1 MKKEFHA
8 ERRIDKQTF
17 TQGGFFV
24 SSPYDQYPE
33 REWAQITRNLVD
45 DYPLDFDDIIDA
57 VLDAWD
63 AILSSKIAGELQIGV
78 DILPSP
84 QIMGNYLHELI
95 PIMLERKFPG
105 QWSRDIEKSDKDLV
119 YLPNRYYSAEIKTSS
134 NPNNIYGNASYGQED
149 SSNASSKSKD
159 GYYIG
164 VNFEKFDQ
172 APIGHP
178 PRIRKIRIGW
188 LDHTDWHSQSA
199 SSGQAATIS
208 SFVRDNK
215 LLLIYDIGRGGRLY

>member
-1 MKKEFHA
+1 MEYKKGE
-8 ERRIDKQTF
+8 KNMT
-17 TQGGFFV
+17 
-24 SSPYDQYPE
+24 SPYAGHPVAQ
-33 REWAQITRNLVD
+33 WAQITRKLVE
-45 DYPLDFDDIIDA
+45 DYPLQPNEIVDA
-57 VLDAWD
+57 VLTAWD
-63 AILSSKIAGELQIGV
+63 GILRTRIADELQIGV
-78 DILPSP
+78 DIFPGP

-95 PIMLERKFPG
+95 PIVLERKFPG
-105 QWSRDIEKSDKDLV
+105 VWSRDLRKDDKDLM
-119 YLPNRYYSAEIKTSS
+119 YLPDNFYSTEIKTSS

-172 APIGHP
+172 APVGQP

-208 SFVRDNK
+208 TDVRDKK
-215 LLLIYDIGRGGRLY
+215 LMLIYDIRRGGRLF

>member
-1 MKKEFHA
+1 M
-8 ERRIDKQTF
+8 
-17 TQGGFFV
+17 
-24 SSPYDQYPE
+24 SSPYQGRPE
-33 REWAQITRNLVD
+33 QEWVSITDRIVNE
-45 DYPLDFDDIIDA
+45 YPLSFDDIINA
-57 VLDAWD
+57 VLRAWD
-63 AILSSKIAGELQIGV
+63 GILMTKIAGELQIGV
-78 DILPSP
+78 DIFPSP

-105 QWSRDIEKSDKDLV
+105 EWSRDINKGDKDLV
-119 YLPNRYYSAEIKTSS
+119 YLPDDHFSTEIKTSS

-149 SSNASSKSKD
+149 SASASSKSKD

-172 APIGHP
+172 APAGEM

-188 LDHTDWHSQSA
+188 LDHSDWHSQSA

-215 LLLIYDIGRGGRLY
+215 LLLIYDITQGGRLF

>member
-1 MKKEFHA
+1 M
-8 ERRIDKQTF
+8 
-17 TQGGFFV
+17 
-24 SSPYDQYPE
+24 SSPYQGRPE
-33 REWAQITRNLVD
+33 SQWARITAQLVD
-45 DYPLDFDDIIDA
+45 EYPLSFDDIIDA

-63 AILSSKIAGELQIGV
+63 GILMTKIAGELQIGV
-78 DILPSP
+78 DFFPSP

-105 QWSRDIEKSDKDLV
+105 VWSRDINKDDKDLV
-119 YLPNRYYSAEIKTSS
+119 YLQYNYFSTEIKTSS

-149 SSNASSKSKD
+149 SASASSKSKD

-172 APIGHP
+172 APEGEM

-188 LDHTDWHSQSA
+188 LDHCDWHSQSA

-208 SFVRDNK
+208 TFVRDNK
-215 LLLIYDIGRGGRLY
+215 LLLIYDIRQGGRLY